1 MSWVSVDG
9 PYNEHLL
16 RDTGQG
22 TLAVGAVL
30 LFALWTR
37 SRTAARAAAPAVAV
51 PTVPHTLYHLVHV
64 DKLATAADQIAQ
76 TTVVLLTAAKALLLL
91 AAAFRRR
98 GRPASA
104 VELAKP
110 AVVEGA
116 VHGSGEHV
124 EAARA

>member
-1 MSWVSVDG
+1 M
-9 PYNEHLL
+9 L
-16 RDTGQG
+16 RRRTG
-22 TLAVGAVL
+22 AP
-30 LFALWTR
+30 
-37 SRTAARAAAPAVAV
+37 AAALAVAV
-51 PTVPHTLYHLVHV
+51 PAVPHTLYHLVHV

-76 TTVVLLTAAKALLLL
+76 TVVVLLTATMALLLL
-91 AAAFRRR
+91 AAVFRRR

-104 VELAKP
+104 VELAKR